1 MKKSYKIFLSILGF
15 LVVILFFNRC
25 KIARLQFAMNMFSGK
40 EQVERFRSIEKYFPT
55 REIMPSVNPFHIPK
69 TNPISLP
76 ETYTFNGKS
85 HKTKDL
91 IAETDI
97 TGLMVIKNDSILFE
111 EYYQENTS
119 EDHTIGWSV
128 TKSFVSA
135 LIGIAIE
142 EGHINGIRDSVYHY
156 LPELKGSAYE
166 NITIKNLLQMS
177 TGVSWN
183 EDYSDS
189 DSDINRFGRTLAL
202 GRSFESFVKTLKYD
216 KPQGTFNRYN
226 SSDTQVLGMIISRA
240 TGTTV
245 SDYLEKKLWQPLGME
260 RKGYWVIDN
269 QGNEFAAAG
278 LSASLVDYAK
288 FGLLFLNNGE
298 LNGQQLISKEWVS
311 KSITPDAPH
320 LLPGL
325 NENSNNDFGY
335 GLQWWVFDGNEGEY
349 AAMGIYNQLIYINPK
364 HNIVIV
370 KSAANNSYGTTND
383 ESSFREKESMAMLRA
398 IVNSIKY

>member
-1 MKKSYKIFLSILGF
+1 MKKYAKVLIAILGL
-15 LVVILFFNRC
+15 LVIVLFFNC
-25 KIARLQFAMNMFSGK
+25 DKIARLQFAMNMFSGK

-55 REIMPSVNPFHIPK
+55 REIMPGSNLTHIPK
-69 TNPISLP
+69 TNSIDLA
-76 ETYTFNGKS
+76 ETYTFNGKT
-85 HKTKDL
+85 HNTEDL
-91 IAETDI
+91 IKETDI

-111 EYYQENTS
+111 EYYQENTVT
-119 EDHTIGWSV
+119 DHIIGWSV

-142 EGHINGIRDSVYHY
+142 EGHINGINDSVYQY

-166 NITIKNLLQMS
+166 KITIKNLLQMS
-177 TGVSWN
+177 SGISWN
-183 EDYSDS
+183 EDYSDR

-216 KPQGTFNRYN
+216 TPQGTFNRYN

-260 RKGYWVIDN
+260 QKGYWVIDN

-288 FGLLFLNNGE
+288 FGLLFLHDGV

-311 KSITPDAPH
+311 KSITPDAQH

-335 GLQWWVFDGNEGEY
+335 GFQWWVFDGDDGEY

-364 HNIVIV
+364 RNIIIV

-398 IVNSIKY
+398 IVNSIK

>member
-1 MKKSYKIFLSILGF
+1 MKKYSKILVALLGF
-15 LVVILFFNRC
+15 LLIVIFFNRC

-40 EQVERFRSIEKYFPT
+40 EQVKRFRSIEKHFPT
-55 REIMPSVNPFHIPK
+55 REILPSSNPSYIPK
-69 TNPISLP
+69 ATPIDLP
-76 ETYTFNGKS
+76 ETYRFSGNLE
-85 HKTKDL
+85 KTEDL
-91 IAETDI
+91 IQETDI
-97 TGLMVIKNDSILFE
+97 TGLMVIKNDTILFE
-111 EYYQENTS
+111 KYYQENSS

-142 EGHINGIRDSVYHY
+142 EGHINSINDSVYQY
-156 LPELKGSAYE
+156 VRELKGSAYE
-166 NITIKNLLQMS
+166 NVSIKNLLQMS
-177 TGVSWN
+177 SGVSWN
-183 EDYSDS
+183 EDYSDRN
-189 DSDINRFGRTLAL
+189 SDINRFGRTLAL
-202 GRSFESFVKTLKYD
+202 GRSFESFIKTLKYD

-240 TGTTV
+240 TDTTV

-288 FGLLFLNNGE
+288 FGLLFLHEGK
-298 LNGQQLISKEWVS
+298 LNDKQILPKEWVS
-311 KSITPDAPH
+311 NSITPDAPH

-325 NENSNNDFGY
+325 NQNSNNEYGY
-335 GLQWWVFDGNEGEY
+335 GFQWWVFDGNEGEY

-370 KSAANNSYGTTND
+370 KSAANNKYGTTND

-398 IVNSIKY
+398 IVNSIK

>member
-1 MKKSYKIFLSILGF
+1 MKKYTKILIAILGL
-15 LVVILFFNRC
+15 LVIVLLFNRC

-40 EQVERFRSIEKYFPT
+40 EQVERFRSIEDYFPT
-55 REIMPSVNPFHIPK
+55 REIMPSSNPVEIPQ
-69 TNPISLP
+69 TNSINLP
-76 ETYTFNGKS
+76 ETYMFSGKL
-85 HKTKDL
+85 HKTQDL
-91 IAETDI
+91 IKETDI
-97 TGLMVIKNDSILFE
+97 TGLMVIKNDTILFE
-111 EYYQENTS
+111 NYYQENSAT
-119 EDHTIGWSV
+119 DHTIGWSV

-135 LIGIAIE
+135 LVGIAID
-142 EGHINGIRDSVYHY
+142 EGHINGINDSVYQY

-166 NITIKNLLQMS
+166 NVSIKNLLQMS
-177 TGVSWN
+177 SGVSWN

-189 DSDINRFGRTLAL
+189 NSDINRFGRTLAL
-202 GRSFESFVKTLKYD
+202 GRSFTSFVKTLKLD

-245 SDYLEKKLWQPLGME
+245 SNYLEKKIWHPLGMQ
-260 RKGYWVIDN
+260 RKGLWVIDN

-288 FGLLFLNNGE
+288 FGLLFLHEGKFNNK
-298 LNGQQLISKEWVS
+298 QLIPKDWIS

-320 LLPGL
+320 LLPRS

-335 GLQWWVFDGNEGEY
+335 GFQWWVFDGNEGEY

-370 KSAANNSYGTTND
+370 KSAANNNYGTTND
-383 ESSFREKESMAMLRA
+383 ESSFKEKESIAMLRA
-398 IVNSIKY
+398 IINSIKD

>member
-1 MKKSYKIFLSILGF
+1 MKKSIKISIA
-15 LVVILFFNRC
+15 VVGVIIIILIINRN

-40 EQVERFRSIEKYFPT
+40 EQVERFRAIEDYFPT
-55 REIMPSVNPFHIPK
+55 REIMPSGNPVSILK
-69 TNPISLP
+69 KNLIDLP
-76 ETYTFNGKS
+76 ETYIFNGKS
-85 HKTKDL
+85 HKTEDL
-91 IAETDI
+91 IQETDI
-97 TGLMVIKNDSILFE
+97 TGLMVLKNDTILFE
-111 EYYQENTS
+111 KYYQENTP

-128 TKSFVSA
+128 TKSIVSA
-135 LIGIAIE
+135 LVGIALK
-142 EGHINGIRDSVYHY
+142 EGHIKGVNDSVNQY

-166 NITIKNLLQMS
+166 HVTIKNLLQMS
-177 TGVSWN
+177 SGVSWN

-226 SSDTQVLGMIISRA
+226 SSDTQVLGMIVSRA

-245 SDYLEKKLWQPLGME
+245 SNYLEKKLWQPLGME

-288 FGLLFLNNGE
+288 FGLLFLHEGNWNGK
-298 LNGQQLISKEWVS
+298 QLIPKKWVS
-311 KSITPDAPH
+311 QSITPDAPH
-320 LLPGL
+320 LLPGE

-335 GLQWWVFDGNEGEY
+335 GFQWWVFEGGEGEY

-364 HNIVIV
+364 RNIIIV
-370 KSAANNSYGTTND
+370 KSAANNNYGITND
-383 ESSFREKESMAMLRA
+383 ESSFREKESIAFLRA
-398 IVNSIKY
+398 IVKSIDN

>member
-1 MKKSYKIFLSILGF
+1 MNKSHKISLIVLG
-15 LVVILFFNRC
+15 LLVILLLFNC
-25 KIARLQFAMNMFSGK
+25 SKIARLQFAMKMFSGK
-40 EQVERFRSIEKYFPT
+40 EQVERFRAIEKYFPT
-55 REIMPSVNPFHIPK
+55 REVMSSSNPFIIP
-69 TNPISLP
+69 TANSIDLP
-76 ETYTFNGKS
+76 KTYTFNDKS
-85 HKTKDL
+85 HITEDL
-91 IAETDI
+91 IKQTDI

-111 EYYQENTS
+111 KYYQENKAT
-119 EDHTIGWSV
+119 DHTIGWSV

-135 LIGIAIE
+135 LIGIAID
-142 EGHINGIRDSVYHY
+142 EGHINTIQDSVHQY

-177 TGVSWN
+177 SGVSWN
-183 EDYSDS
+183 EDYSDR

-260 RKGYWVIDN
+260 RKGLWVIDN

-278 LSASLVDYAK
+278 LSASLTDYAK
-288 FGLLFLNNGE
+288 FGLLFLHHGE
-298 LNGQQLISKEWVS
+298 LNGKRLVS
-311 KSITPDAPH
+311 KDWILKSTRPDAPH
-320 LLPGL
+320 LIAGSNP
-325 NENSNNDFGY
+325 NSSNNLGY
-335 GLQWWVFDGNEGEY
+335 GYQWWVFEGDEGEY

-364 HNIVIV
+364 RNIVIV
-370 KSAANNSYGTTND
+370 KSAANNMYGTTND
-383 ESSFREKESMAMLRA
+383 ERSFREEESMAMLRA
-398 IVNSIKY
+398 IVNSIK

>member
-1 MKKSYKIFLSILGF
+1 MKKYTKILIVIIGLIGIL
-15 LVVILFFNRC
+15 LLFNRC
-25 KIARLQFAMNMFSGK
+25 KIARLQFAMKMFSGK

-55 REIMPSVNPFHIPK
+55 REIIPGNNPLNIPK
-69 TNPISLP
+69 KKNIALP
-76 ETYTFNGKS
+76 TTYRFNGKS
-85 HKTKDL
+85 CKTENL
-91 IAETDI
+91 IQETDI
-97 TGLMVIKNDSILFE
+97 TGLLVIKNDTVLFE
-111 EYYQENTS
+111 KYYKENTP

-142 EGHINGIRDSVYHY
+142 EGHINSINDTVYQY
-156 LPELKGSAYE
+156 VPELKGSAYE
-166 NITIKNLLQMS
+166 RITIKNLLQMS
-177 TGVSWN
+177 SGVSWN
-183 EDYSDS
+183 EDYSDRN
-189 DSDINRFGRTLAL
+189 SDINRFGRTLAL

-226 SSDTQVLGMIISRA
+226 SSDTQVLGMIISKA

-245 SDYLEKKLWQPLGME
+245 SDYLEKKIWQPLGME

-269 QGNEFAAAG
+269 QSNEFAAAG
-278 LSASLVDYAK
+278 LSASLIDYAK
-288 FGLLFLNNGE
+288 FGLLFLHKGKLNNK
-298 LNGQQLISKEWVS
+298 QIIPKEWVS
-311 KSITPDAPH
+311 QSTTPDAPH

-335 GLQWWVFDGNEGEY
+335 GYQWWVFESKEGEY

-364 HNIVIV
+364 RNIVIV
-370 KSAANNSYGTTND
+370 KSAANNNYGTTND

-398 IVNSIKY
+398 IVNSIK